1 MNKHIED
8 IIKSINR
15 HKKGLRDPQ
24 IMHPERE
31 WGIGIFLAV
40 LIFILSATWSLS
52 LYIENRNAAAHM
64 QTEEQPE
71 SVVYRESQVEEALAR
86 LKERTTTLNSLLPRA
101 DEIVEIEEAVVEEV
115 VPTAEVTA
123 SSSEEIIEEVT
134 TPLLVE

>member
-86 LKERTTTLNSLLPRA
+86 LGERTTVLTSLLPKTN
-101 DEIVEIEEAVVEEV
+101 EMVEVPEA
-115 VPTAEVTA
+115 
-123 SSSEEIIEEVT
+123 
-134 TPLLVE
+134 